1 MNTHNGLHTSSL
13 ECLFCHTVEQCSWDN
28 LYTGTPWTKQM
39 SAHMDTTWSFQ
50 SLRLRCRV
58 ILISVRESRK
68 KVKVATSNDNSSII
82 RPNPGGE
89 TETNS
94 DMVTFCQ
101 ISGISGISGS
111 KFGIEEP
118 TSRVIMMPQCDV
130 QRLHVVDSYIE
141 EISASKSTVF
151 CIYHIE
157 SYLYIYIYIYISCCK
172 CFGIFFSILPFHVI
186 CILSCI
192 WMQFCMFES
201 AKCKRTRAPNH
212 QFPLSEAYWFQPG
225 ILKYPSTCGNGTLR
239 QSIWSGQK
247 TFNDK

>member
-68 KVKVATSNDNSSII
+68 KIKVATSNDNSSII

-101 ISGISGISGS
+101 ISGISGS

-130 QRLHVVDSYIE
+130 QRFRSRTLRKYLHQKAPYFAYI
-141 EISASKSTVF
+141 ILN
-151 CIYHIE
+151 H
-157 SYLYIYIYIYISCCK
+157 IYIFIYISCCK

>member
-68 KVKVATSNDNSSII
+68 KIKVATSNDNSSII

-101 ISGISGISGS
+101 ISGISGS

-130 QRLHVVDSYIE
+130 HVVESYIE

-157 SYLYIYIYIYISCCK
+157 SYLYTWVFKRMRIYSPQKIGRFFIWKIVFLIKGRTFLKGRTFDTICFINLGQVRLYPKLDMRISESQVLQG
-172 CFGIFFSILPFHVI
+172 F
-186 CILSCI
+186 I
-192 WMQFCMFES
+192 WN
-201 AKCKRTRAPNH
+201 T
-212 QFPLSEAYWFQPG
+212 
-225 ILKYPSTCGNGTLR
+225 
-239 QSIWSGQK
+239 
-247 TFNDK
+247 